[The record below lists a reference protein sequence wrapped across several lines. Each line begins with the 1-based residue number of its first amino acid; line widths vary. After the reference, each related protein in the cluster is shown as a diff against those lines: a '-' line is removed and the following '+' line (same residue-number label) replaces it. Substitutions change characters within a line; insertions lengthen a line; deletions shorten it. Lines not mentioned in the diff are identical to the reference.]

1 MVHRLDGVLLSS
13 PLLDPRSPSLLR
25 RESWHRTRH
34 SLDSRGLGIW
44 TLIDFLWIL
53 VGTFKDKK
61 RASSRKLVTGLLV
74 EGYPNTG
81 DGVTHLSNAC
91 PAREDA
97 DDDRADGDTTDE
109 FVDFIR
115 VAMQSFGIDPD
126 AWLEEHDR
134 LDRERAAEA

>member
-1 MVHRLDGVLLSS
+1 MLLT
-13 PLLDPRSPSLLR
+13 LV
-25 RESWHRTRH
+25 
-34 SLDSRGLGIW
+34 GLGIW

-81 DGVTHLSNAC
+81 GGVTHLSNAC

-126 AWLEEHDR
+126 AWLGGWCFSSR
-134 LDRERAAEA
+134 FGVGIFGVGRWS